1 MNTNIPRGLR
11 NNNPLNIRKSSTK
24 WQGEIQ
30 GDDASF
36 CTFSDIFWG
45 CRAAIKNLITH
56 VQQDK
61 RRLIRTTIEREVTR
75 WAPSS
80 ENNTSAY
87 LNWVC
92 DYIKLPPTTI
102 IMPNDKN
109 LICML
114 LHAMAR
120 YENGLSAEVHYYWF
134 ERAYEMLHSTC
145 TVDATDHSAQ

>member
-1 MNTNIPRGLR
+1 MNSNIPRGLR
-11 NNNPLNIRKSSTK
+11 NNNPLNIRKSSIW
-24 WQGEIQ
+24 WQGEIDS
-30 GDDASF
+30 DDPSF
-36 CTFSDIFWG
+36 CTFRDIFWG

-56 VQQDK
+56 IQQDK
-61 RRLIRTTIEREVTR
+61 RRLIRTTIEREVAR

-92 DYIKLPPTTI
+92 DYIKLPPSTI
-102 IMPNDKN
+102 IKATDKH

-120 YENGLSAEVHYYWF
+120 YENGLNAEVHFYWF
-134 ERAYEMLHSTC
+134 ERAYEMLHSTY
-145 TVDATDHSAQ
+145 TGDDADPNAQ